1 MTTSMHRLQISLPED
16 QVHYLAERGRREN
29 LSMAEIIRRLIA
41 HVADAESPRPAA
53 EPAVIAESRS
63 AYRISPPLPPSPGEI
78 VLHLPADLYQ
88 RLRQEAHRAGKPAP
102 IIAQEWLAERL
113 AATPPPPEMNE
124 RARITEILRASGMLV
139 ELDPEL
145 KKRADPTVSLE
156 EVQAALDR
164 AGGKPLSQIILEQRG
179 PKG

>member
-1 MTTSMHRLQISLPED
+1 MTTTMHRLQISLPEP
-16 QVHYLAERGRREN
+16 QRRYLAERAQRAGV
-29 LSMAEIIRRLIA
+29 SMAEVIRRLLEA
-41 HVADAESPRPAA
+41 AAAEESPKPAA
-53 EPAVIAESRS
+53 ESAVIAEARP
-63 AYRISPPLPPSPGEI
+63 AYQSGPTPPSEI
-78 VLHLPADLYQ
+78 TLRLPADLYQ
-88 RLRQEAHRAGKPAP
+88 RLRQEAHRTGKLAP

-113 AATPPPPEMNE
+113 AATPPPELDE
-124 RARITEILRASGMLV
+124 RARITEIWRASGMLV

-145 KKRADPTVSLE
+145 KKRADPTISLE